1 MSDITL
7 GQYFPGNSPLHR
19 LDARAKIVLL
29 IAFMVTIFIC
39 KNFVNLAIVAVATFS
54 LVAVSKIGFKT
65 VTKSI
70 KPLKLI
76 IVLTFLIN
84 VFYGSGDAIEIFGKA
99 LQFNIFSLT
108 LKITLSGIFTA
119 VFTSVRIVL
128 LVVSGSLLTYTTSPT
143 SITDAIESLLK
154 PLKYIKID
162 IHSLAMIMTIAL
174 RFIPTLVEE
183 VDKITAA
190 QKSRG
195 ADMDSGNLIN
205 KIKAIVPIIIPLFIS
220 SFKRA
225 EELAYAM
232 ECRCYN
238 GGDGRTKMKVMHLSA
253 KDYIAF
259 VIMIAFYAVIIITN
273 IYVSAVI

>member
-7 GQYFPGNSPLHR
+7 GQYFPGNSPLHK

-29 IAFMVTIFIC
+29 IAFMVAIFIC
-39 KNFVNLAIVAVATFS
+39 KNFVNLGLVAVATFL
-54 LVAVSKIGFKT
+54 LVAISKIGFKT
-65 VTKSI
+65 VKKSI
-70 KPLKLI
+70 KPLKFI
-76 IVLTFLIN
+76 IILTFLIN
-84 VFYGSGDAIEIFGKA
+84 LFYGSGDAIVIFGTA
-99 LQFNIFSLT
+99 LEIGK
-108 LKITLSGIFTA
+108 LKITLDGIITA
-119 VFTSVRIVL
+119 LFTSMRVVL

-143 SITDAIESLLK
+143 AITDAIESLLK
-154 PLKYIKID
+154 PLKLIKVD

-183 VDKITAA
+183 IDKITAA

-195 ADMDSGNLIN
+195 ADMESGNLIN
-205 KIKAIVPIIIPLFIS
+205 KIKAIIPIIIPLFIS

-238 GGDGRTKMKVMHLSA
+238 GGEGRTKMKVMHLGA
-253 KDYIAF
+253 KDFVAF
-259 VIMIAFYAVIIITN
+259 AIMIVFYAVIILSN

>member
-7 GQYFPGNSPLHR
+7 GQFFPGNSPLHK
-19 LDARAKIVLL
+19 LDPRAKIILL

-39 KNFVNLAIVAVATFS
+39 KNFVNLGIVALATFL
-54 LVAVSKIGFKT
+54 LVAISKIGFKT
-65 VTKSI
+65 VKKSI
-70 KPLKLI
+70 KPLKWI
-76 IVLTFLIN
+76 IVLTYLIN
-84 VFYGSGDAIEIFGKA
+84 LFYGSGDAIILFGKA
-99 LQFNIFSLT
+99 LEFGVF
-108 LKITLSGIFTA
+108 KITFDGIFTA
-119 VFTSVRIVL
+119 IFTSVRVVL

-143 SITDAIESLLK
+143 AITDAIESLLK

-205 KIKAIVPIIIPLFIS
+205 KIKAVVPIIIPLFIS

-238 GGDGRTKMKVMHLSA
+238 GGEGRTKMKVMHLGA
-253 KDYIAF
+253 KDFIAF
-259 VIMIAFYAVIIITN
+259 AIMVAFYSIVIITN
-273 IYVSAVI
+273 IFVSSVI

>member
-7 GQYFPGNSPLHR
+7 GQYFPGNSPLHK

-29 IAFMVTIFIC
+29 IAFMVAIFIC
-39 KNFVNLAIVAVATFS
+39 KNFVSLGLVAVATFV
-54 LVAVSKIGFKT
+54 LVAISKIGFKT
-65 VTKSI
+65 VKKSI
-70 KPLKLI
+70 KPLKFI
-76 IVLTFLIN
+76 ILLTFLIN
-84 VFYGSGDAIEIFGKA
+84 LFYGSGDAIVLFGTALEIGK
-99 LQFNIFSLT
+99 
-108 LKITLSGIFTA
+108 LKITVDGIITA
-119 VFTSVRIVL
+119 LFISVRVVL

-143 SITDAIESLLK
+143 AITDAIESLLK
-154 PLKYIKID
+154 PLKLIKVD

-183 VDKITAA
+183 IDKITAA

-205 KIKAIVPIIIPLFIS
+205 KIKAIIPVIIPLFIS

-238 GGDGRTKMKVMHLSA
+238 GGDGRTKMKVMHLGA
-253 KDYIAF
+253 KDFVAF
-259 VIMIAFYAVIIITN
+259 AIMVAFYATIIVSN
-273 IYVSAVI
+273 IFVSAVI

>member
-7 GQYFPGNSPLHR
+7 GQYFPGNSPLHK
-19 LDARAKIVLL
+19 LDPRAKIILL

-39 KNFVNLAIVAVATFS
+39 KNFVNLGIVALATFL
-54 LVAVSKIGFKT
+54 LVAISKIGFKT
-65 VTKSI
+65 VKKSI
-70 KPLKLI
+70 KPLKWI

-84 VFYGSGDAIEIFGKA
+84 LFYGSGDAIILFGKA
-99 LQFNIFSLT
+99 LEFGVF
-108 LKITLSGIFTA
+108 KITLDGIFTA
-119 VFTSVRIVL
+119 IFTSVRVVL

-143 SITDAIESLLK
+143 AITDAIESLLK

-238 GGDGRTKMKVMHLSA
+238 GGEGRTKMKVMHLGA
-253 KDYIAF
+253 KDFIAF
-259 VIMIAFYAVIIITN
+259 AIMVAFYSIVIITN
-273 IYVSAVI
+273 IFVSSVI

>member
-7 GQYFPGNSPLHR
+7 GQYFPGNSPLHK
-19 LDARAKIVLL
+19 LDPRAKIILL

-39 KNFVNLAIVAVATFS
+39 KNFVNLGIVALATIL
-54 LVAVSKIGFKT
+54 LVAISKIGFKT
-65 VTKSI
+65 VKKSI
-70 KPLKLI
+70 KPLKWI

-84 VFYGSGDAIEIFGKA
+84 LFYGSGDAIILFGKA
-99 LQFNIFSLT
+99 LEFGVF
-108 LKITLSGIFTA
+108 KITFDGIFTA
-119 VFTSVRIVL
+119 IFTSVRVVL

-143 SITDAIESLLK
+143 AITDAIESLLK

-205 KIKAIVPIIIPLFIS
+205 KIKAVVPIIIPLFIS

-238 GGDGRTKMKVMHLSA
+238 GGEGRTKMKVMHLGA
-253 KDYIAF
+253 KDFIAF
-259 VIMIAFYAVIIITN
+259 AIMVAFYSIVIITN
-273 IYVSAVI
+273 IFVSSVI

>member
-7 GQYFPGNSPLHR
+7 GQYFPGNSPIHK
-19 LDARAKIVLL
+19 LDPRAKIILL

-39 KNFVNLAIVAVATFS
+39 KNFVNLGIVALATFL
-54 LVAVSKIGFKT
+54 LVAISKIGFKT
-65 VTKSI
+65 VKKSI
-70 KPLKLI
+70 KPLKWI

-84 VFYGSGDAIEIFGKA
+84 LFYGSGDAIILFGKA
-99 LQFNIFSLT
+99 LEFGVF
-108 LKITLSGIFTA
+108 KITLDGIFTA
-119 VFTSVRIVL
+119 IFTSVRVVL

-143 SITDAIESLLK
+143 AITDAIESLLK

-205 KIKAIVPIIIPLFIS
+205 KIKAVVPIIIPLFIS

-238 GGDGRTKMKVMHLSA
+238 GGEGRTKMKVMHLGA
-253 KDYIAF
+253 KDFIAF
-259 VIMIAFYAVIIITN
+259 AIMVAFYSIVIITN
-273 IYVSAVI
+273 IFVSSVI

>member
-7 GQYFPGNSPLHR
+7 GQYFPGNSPLHK
-19 LDARAKIVLL
+19 LDPRAKIILL

-39 KNFVNLAIVAVATFS
+39 KNFVNLGIVALATIL
-54 LVAVSKIGFKT
+54 LVAISKIGFKT
-65 VTKSI
+65 VKKSI
-70 KPLKLI
+70 KPLKWI

-84 VFYGSGDAIEIFGKA
+84 LFYGSGDAIILFGKA
-99 LQFNIFSLT
+99 LEFGVF
-108 LKITLSGIFTA
+108 KITFDGIFTA
-119 VFTSVRIVL
+119 IFTSVRVVL

-143 SITDAIESLLK
+143 AITDAIESLLK

-205 KIKAIVPIIIPLFIS
+205 KIKAVVPIIIPLFIS

-238 GGDGRTKMKVMHLSA
+238 GGEGRTKMKVMHLGG
-253 KDYIAF
+253 KDFIAF
-259 VIMIAFYAVIIITN
+259 AIMVAFYSIVIITN
-273 IYVSAVI
+273 IFVSSVI

>member
-7 GQYFPGNSPLHR
+7 GQYFPGNSPLHK
-19 LDARAKIVLL
+19 LDPRAKIILL

-39 KNFVNLAIVAVATFS
+39 KNFVNLGIVALATIL
-54 LVAVSKIGFKT
+54 LVAISKIGFKT
-65 VTKSI
+65 VKKSI
-70 KPLKLI
+70 KPLKWI

-84 VFYGSGDAIEIFGKA
+84 LFYGSGDAIILFGKA
-99 LQFNIFSLT
+99 LEFGVF
-108 LKITLSGIFTA
+108 KITFDGIFTA
-119 VFTSVRIVL
+119 IFTSVRVVL

-143 SITDAIESLLK
+143 AITDAIESLLK

-238 GGDGRTKMKVMHLSA
+238 GGEGRTKMKVMHLGA
-253 KDYIAF
+253 KDFIAF
-259 VIMIAFYAVIIITN
+259 AIMVAFYSIVIITN
-273 IYVSAVI
+273 IFVSSVI

>member
-7 GQYFPGNSPLHR
+7 GQFFPGNSPLHK
-19 LDARAKIVLL
+19 LDPRAKIILL

-39 KNFVNLAIVAVATFS
+39 KNFVNLGIVALATFL
-54 LVAVSKIGFKT
+54 LVAISKIGFKT
-65 VTKSI
+65 VKKSI
-70 KPLKLI
+70 KPLKWI

-84 VFYGSGDAIEIFGKA
+84 LFYGSGDAIILFGKA
-99 LQFNIFSLT
+99 LEFGVF
-108 LKITLSGIFTA
+108 KITLDGIFTA
-119 VFTSVRIVL
+119 IFTSVRVVL

-143 SITDAIESLLK
+143 AITDAIESLLK

-205 KIKAIVPIIIPLFIS
+205 KIKAVVPIIIPLFIS

-232 ECRCYN
+232 ECRRYN
-238 GGDGRTKMKVMHLSA
+238 GGEGRTKMKVMHLGA
-253 KDYIAF
+253 KDFIAF
-259 VIMIAFYAVIIITN
+259 AIMVAFYSIVIITN
-273 IYVSAVI
+273 IFVSSVI

>member
-7 GQYFPGNSPLHR
+7 GQYFPGNSPLHK
-19 LDARAKIVLL
+19 LDPRAKIILL

-39 KNFVNLAIVAVATFS
+39 KNFVNLGIVALATIL
-54 LVAVSKIGFKT
+54 LVAISKIGFKT
-65 VTKSI
+65 VKKSI
-70 KPLKLI
+70 KPLKWI

-84 VFYGSGDAIEIFGKA
+84 LFYGSGDAIILFGKA
-99 LQFNIFSLT
+99 LEFGVF
-108 LKITLSGIFTA
+108 KITLDGIFTA
-119 VFTSVRIVL
+119 IFTSVRVVL

-143 SITDAIESLLK
+143 AITDAIESLLK

-238 GGDGRTKMKVMHLSA
+238 GGEGRTKMKVMHLGA
-253 KDYIAF
+253 KDFIAF
-259 VIMIAFYAVIIITN
+259 AIMVAFYSIVIITN
-273 IYVSAVI
+273 IFVSSVI